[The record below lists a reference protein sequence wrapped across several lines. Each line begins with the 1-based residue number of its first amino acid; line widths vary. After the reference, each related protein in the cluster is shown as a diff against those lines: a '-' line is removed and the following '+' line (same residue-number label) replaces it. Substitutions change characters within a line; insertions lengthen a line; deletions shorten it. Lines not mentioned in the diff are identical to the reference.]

1 MPGEFTAIDAP
12 KPAHYADNEREFDL
26 SMQPFRFIH
35 AANLL
40 LDHQL
45 QQIDYA
51 DPHLCATAEDS
62 TLAAFRQLVRT
73 AVDEQA
79 DFLLLTGNCFD
90 AADQSLLAEI
100 ALLRGLEELDEQG
113 IDVYIVPGQ
122 TDPAACWS
130 SLPQLPK
137 NTTILSGERPLSI
150 TRDETVIATIHPSA
164 ENIHAAADAPFPIA
178 FRQHEDFFPPIARQF
193 EEELIDGPT
202 TEYELVSNDVRPAPD
217 TKSSTKQEFN
227 ENLVRYW
234 VLNAGHARRTVY
246 ADKAVA
252 HHPGGTQGISAAQ
265 SGQHGCTLVE
275 VDSTGNVELT
285 FVPTAAV
292 RFETVEITVHPHTD
306 RDELLTSLT
315 SAVAAVHRH
324 PTETAWLL
332 SWQVRGYGHGRDL
345 LADSDFQHDID
356 EHLRAHFHDREVYIR
371 SLGMIAPDNVAS
383 ILESAPQEE
392 LAAEYWTAL
401 TRPQPAT
408 ISDAETDEDAQ
419 LVLTSISGGMW
430 ETQLRELEKTFS
442 DGDLLDQA
450 AALGREWFSEQTEE
464 SA

>member
-1 MPGEFTAIDAP
+1 VPGEFAAIDAP

-51 DPHLCATAEDS
+51 DPHLCAIAEDS

-100 ALLRGLEELDEQG
+100 TLLRGLEELGEQG
-113 IDVYIVPGQ
+113 IDVYIVPGK
-122 TDPAACWS
+122 TDPATSWS
-130 SLPQLPK
+130 SLPPLPK

-150 TRDETVIATIHPSA
+150 TRDETTIATIHPSA
-164 ENIHAAADAPFPIA
+164 DHIRTTAEAPFPIA

-193 EEELIDGPT
+193 EEERIDGPT

-217 TKSSTKQEFN
+217 TKSSTSQEFN
-227 ENLVRYW
+227 ENNVRYW

-246 ADKAVA
+246 AEKAVA

-275 VDSTGNVELT
+275 VDATGSVDLT
-285 FVPTAAV
+285 FVPTATL
-292 RFETVEITVHPHTD
+292 RFESVEIAVHPHTD
-306 RDELLTSLT
+306 GDQLLTTLT
-315 SAVAAVHRH
+315 AAVAAVHRH

-332 SWQVRGYGHGRDL
+332 SWQVRGYGHSRDL
-345 LADSDFQHDID
+345 LADSDFQHEID
-356 EHLRAHFHDREVYIR
+356 EHLRTHFHDRDIHIR
-371 SLGMIAPDNVAS
+371 SLGMTSPDDVSS

-401 TRPQPAT
+401 TRPQRAA
-408 ISDAETDEDAQ
+408 ISDADAGDDAPP
-419 LVLTSISGGMW
+419 VLPAISGGMW

-450 AALGREWFSEQTEE
+450 AALGREWFVEHTEE